1 MFKPIYDLHFIK
13 TLNAMYNVPN
23 ATRDYYFHLKNIDH
37 TLPEN
42 PLYHIPTSEESN
54 AFSTIE
60 EIRKR
65 NASSDLAITFIIAAS
80 SIISGIGKL
89 EA

>member
-54 AFSTIE
+54 AFLTIE
-60 EIRKR
+60 ENRKR
-65 NASSDLAITFIIAAS
+65 NASFDLGITFIIAAS
-80 SIISGIGKL
+80 SIISGIVKSK
-89 EA
+89 A